1 MASSLLRFTTSLLR
15 FGPTVAFAVSAY
27 RQHSMRSFCSPADN
41 TPPKVTFDL
50 TFLKYQMDNMAG
62 VPSMLITVANDEEL
76 TVNVPGMSKT
86 ETENGPCLSIQMPG
100 LRMPKG
106 EYQPVAYS
114 ELVVDNNLLIYL
126 KTSIT
131 KQIYLAGIKLPPNL
145 DLNGKLNVLISKGVF
160 NITLPVLKNTDSYVM
175 PDFVDAM
182 VKLPRPTPY
191 CVVFGR
197 SDLGKE
203 LCEVIA
209 HPGVKSKSFTMY
221 KKDTGESIYMKGN
234 LPGVENIV
242 VTGEGLCVSLNM
254 PGFEIQDVD
263 LGFEYDTLIIEGKR
277 GDEHYIAGVRVPE
290 GFCTED
296 CMIKREMQDGVYK
309 ATLPHV
315 EDGEKKTKRR
325 VFSLYR

>member
-1 MASSLLRFTTSLLR
+1 MF
-15 FGPTVAFAVSAY
+15 
-27 RQHSMRSFCSPADN
+27 SFPIS
-41 TPPKVTFDL
+41 VTFDL

-62 VPSMLITVANDEEL
+62 VPSMLITVANDKEL

-106 EYQPVAYS
+106 ESQAVACR

-131 KQIYLAGIKLPPNL
+131 KQLYLAGIKLPPNL
-145 DLNGKLNVLISKGVF
+145 DLNGKVNVLISKGVF
-160 NITLPVLKNTDSYVM
+160 NITLPVLKNTDSYIM
-175 PDFVDAM
+175 PDFVDTM

-191 CVVFGR
+191 CGTINEYACHLLQLILVLEAI

-277 GDEHYIAGVRVPE
+277 EDEHYIAGVRVPE
-290 GFCTED
+290 GFRTEH